1 MKSENRKR
9 YRRWSL
15 RHDRHSV
22 SLLTDHL
29 VFCTKYRLPLLYGDI
44 AERCE
49 QIIRSVARKLDVQI
63 IRMAVNPEHV
73 HIFFKYPP
81 KLPPSIIAMQ
91 FKGTSSFYLRKEF
104 PELKKRVK
112 KHLWAPSNYHGS
124 VGQGFEVVEN
134 YIRGQEGHNYNED

>member
-1 MKSENRKR
+1 MKSEKRKKNR
-9 YRRWSL
+9 RRSL

-22 SLLTDHL
+22 SLLTDHM

-44 AERCE
+44 ADRCE

-63 IRMAVNPEHV
+63 IQMAVNPEHV

-81 KLPPSIIAMQ
+81 KLPPSIFAMRI
-91 FKGTSSFYLRKEF
+91 KCASSFYLRNEF
-104 PELKKRVK
+104 PELKKRIRD
-112 KHLWAPSNYHGS
+112 HLWAPSNYHGS

-134 YIRGQEGHNYNED
+134 YIRCQEGHHGEG